1 MLSDDQVKTVNA
13 KVDRWVKRLLDFSGR
28 NRLLI
33 FKPTRTTTL
42 EIVAPTDHDLFERI
56 VVKGQTL
63 TFPKSDL
70 LSVLN
75 SSDAADSF
83 DQADQTATFSD
94 RSTPLA
100 VRCQPKH
107 LSQILYNLN
116 LKSRTARE
124 EQGINILYLAF
135 GFLTW
140 RDSQKGELCKSP
152 LVLVPVELTRE
163 AIGQPYQLTMLED
176 DLVLNPTLQEALRQF
191 YAIQLPNIDNDLDAA
206 GLVKLID
213 DVRACVASQAGW
225 YAETG
230 VVLDVFTYQKQMMV
244 VDLKDHDQQIKSNPL
259 ILSISLPGFVLPTSG
274 EEPIL
279 AQEMDDKITPEMTY
293 QILDADSSQQEAI
306 QAAKKGISFVLQGPP
321 GTGKSQTISNIIAEF
336 LADGKKV
343 LFVSAKMAALEVVQD
358 RLKKASLGD
367 LCLQIHSHK
376 RNKREVIDELRQSLE
391 ARPPET
397 SSHVQAKNQNLLKIR
412 GHLNDYV
419 RALHRPQFTQQLSAF
434 QLYGKLDKLR
444 DAPEMRFLIPATQI
458 DFSAFEEQRLRI
470 QQMVTFTHV
479 IQDYQ
484 NHPWYG
490 CTINESSLQKR
501 SEIQALLN
509 GICEDIDGL
518 SSVIQDLSRQYR
530 LPEGPQTPQKIRSFL
545 GFSTNYLPAMMAVP
559 AGEILARYKSNYTGF
574 TRFFRPQ
581 FWRDRKQ
588 IQQVTRTGDLP
599 KTPQLLADLTTAQ
612 NLQAKLITEN
622 AQILTAD
629 NGQSL
634 LEKGRP
640 LSERIQSKLS
650 QLSGFFHPTE
660 RPGNLKAMDDQNLVL
675 LKSACQDLI
684 SHLSEL
690 PEWVVFQNHY
700 REAMRLGIGPVIQE
714 ALASRLA
721 GDHWEKGFE
730 KRFYL
735 LYLDEILNGEPA
747 LAQFKGEAHQ
757 KMIDQFRELDHE
769 LIANARVRIRE
780 KVLSTRPQAGWMNAP
795 SSEEAIL
802 RREINKKRRIK
813 PLRVLFSEIPGLILR
828 LRPCLMMSPLTVSQL
843 VDPEKFKFDL
853 VVFDEASQIHPEE
866 AIGAILR
873 GSQVIVV
880 GDRHQLPPTSFFD
893 TIGAEDD
900 SDEEN
905 FDEDLESV
913 LNECDA
919 AGMPNKMLAWH
930 YRSRDESLIAFS
942 NHHFYGDRLLTFP
955 SAQAGLNGTGVSF
968 VPTPEGI
975 YQRGG
980 RRNPVEA
987 KKVVEM
993 VIEHFQT
1000 TPNRSLGVVTFSQA
1014 QRDTIQIELDQALR
1028 GQPDLQRCVSESAD
1042 EPFFV
1047 KNLELVQG
1055 DERDVMIFSIGY
1067 ARDEVGKFILN
1078 FGPLNKDGGERRLN
1092 VAVTRAR
1099 YAVKLVSSIQ
1109 PEDIDVTRTASKGV
1123 HLLRSYLLLARDGIK
1138 ALYADLHVSDD
1149 ADFDSPFE
1157 QQVYEALSA
1166 KGLMLK
1172 KQVGVSGY
1180 RVDIAVVDPQ
1190 QSGNFTLGIECDG
1203 AAYHR
1208 SFTARDRDRL
1218 RQEVLENLGWRIH
1231 RIWSRDWFEN
1241 PAQEVAKV
1249 MKALD
1254 EAKQKPG
1261 PVSEK
1266 KVPAQV
1272 DPHPLNG
1279 LPPVTFQTTSTPA
1292 ELIPQT
1298 PMDLPQGAVYYQIA
1312 KLTPRFTGAQGL
1324 NGASGSAV
1332 AELIKAVVQIEGPVH
1347 IDQVK
1352 TRIAHACG
1360 ISRVGSRIETS
1371 ITHGIGNG
1379 LRANLFLQRG
1389 MFLWMYPAQVPLIRV
1404 PKNNEDR
1411 RALEYI
1417 CPEEVA
1423 LVIDLCLRSA
1433 HSLTADD
1440 LVRETARLF
1449 KLQANDANSIAI
1461 KKVISQ
1467 MERLQMVELRG
1478 EKYYPSVKYQNQP
1491 LPILSVSEWGS

>member
-1 MLSDDQVKTVNA
+1 MLSDDQVKTLNA
-13 KVDRWVKRLLDFSGR
+13 KVDRWIKRLLDFSGR

-33 FKPTRTTTL
+33 FKTTKTTTL
-42 EIVAPTDHDLFERI
+42 EIVAPADCDLFDRI

-63 TFPKSDL
+63 PFPQSDQ
-70 LSVLN
+70 LSILN
-75 SSDAADSF
+75 SSNPADSP
-83 DQADQTATFSD
+83 DLASQPATFSD
-94 RSTPLA
+94 RNTPLV
-100 VRCQPKH
+100 VRCQPKQ
-107 LSQILYNLN
+107 LSRILYNLN
-116 LKSRTARE
+116 LKARTARE
-124 EQGINILYLAF
+124 EQGINILFLAF

-140 RDSQKGELCKSP
+140 RDSQKGEFCKSP
-152 LVLVPVELTRE
+152 LILVPVELTRE

-191 YAIQLPNIDNDLDAA
+191 YAIQLPSIDNDLDAT
-206 GLVKLID
+206 GLTKLLD
-213 DVRACVASQAGW
+213 DVRECVAKQSGW
-225 YAETG
+225 YVETG
-230 VVLDVFTYQKQMMV
+230 VLLDVFTYQKQMMV
-244 VDLKDHDQQIKSNPL
+244 VDLQQHDQQLKSNPL
-259 ILSISLPGFVLPTSG
+259 ILSISLPGFVMPKSG

-279 AQEMDDKITPEMTY
+279 AHELDDKVTPEMTY

-336 LADGKKV
+336 LAEGKKV

-367 LCLQIHSHK
+367 LCLQVHSHK

-397 SSHVQAKNQNLLKIR
+397 SSHVQAMNQNLLKIR
-412 GHLNDYV
+412 GYLNDYV
-419 RALHRPQFTQQLSAF
+419 RALHRPQFTQHFSAF
-434 QLYGKLDKLR
+434 QLYGKLDQLR
-444 DAPEMRFLIPATQI
+444 DAPDMRFLIPATNI
-458 DFSAFEEQRLRI
+458 DLATFDEQRLRI

-484 NHPWYG
+484 KHSWYG
-490 CTINESSLQKR
+490 CTIHESSLQKR

-509 GICEDIDGL
+509 GLCEDIDNL
-518 SSVIQDLSRQYR
+518 QNLLQDLSRLYR
-530 LPEGPQTPQKIRSFL
+530 LPEWPQTPKNIRSFL
-545 GFSTNYLPAMMAVP
+545 RFATGYLPAIMEIP
-559 AGEILARYKSNYTGF
+559 ASAILNRYQSNYTGV
-574 TRFFRPQ
+574 TRFLRPQ
-581 FWRDRKQ
+581 FWRDRKK
-588 IQQVTRTGDLP
+588 IQSVTRSGVLP
-599 KTPQLLADLTTAQ
+599 ETQQLLVDLALAN
-612 NLQAKLITEN
+612 NLQTKLVADN
-622 AQILTAD
+622 LSILSAD
-629 NGQSL
+629 NGQTF
-634 LEKGRP
+634 LEKARP
-640 LSERIQSKLS
+640 LSEHIKSKVS

-660 RPGNLKAMDDQNLVL
+660 RPAKLKGIEDQNLELV
-675 LKSACQDLI
+675 KSVCQDLI
-684 SHLSEL
+684 SHLHEVT
-690 PEWVVFQNHY
+690 EWVVFQNHF
-700 REAMRLGIGPVIQE
+700 REAIRLGIGPVVQE
-714 ALASRLA
+714 AIASRLA
-721 GDHWEKGFE
+721 GERWEKGFE

-735 LYLDEILNGEPA
+735 LYLDEILNREPV
-747 LAQFKGEAHQ
+747 LAQFKGESHQ
-757 KMIDQFRELDHE
+757 KMIDHFRELDHE
-769 LIANARVRIRE
+769 TIANARLRIRE
-780 KVLSTRPQAGWMNAP
+780 KVLSARPKASWMNAP
-795 SSEEAIL
+795 SSEESIL

-866 AIGAILR
+866 AVGAIIR
-873 GSQVIVV
+873 GTQVIVV

-893 TIGAEDD
+893 TLGAEDD
-900 SDEEN
+900 LDEEN
-905 FDEDLESV
+905 YDEDLESI

-942 NHHFYGDRLLTFP
+942 NHHFYADRLLTFP
-955 SAQAGLNGTGVSF
+955 SAQAGLNGTGIFFVS
-968 VPTPEGI
+968 TPEGI
-975 YQRGG
+975 YQRSG

-987 KKVVEM
+987 RKVVDM
-993 VIEHFQT
+993 IIDHFQT
-1000 TPNRSLGVVTFSQA
+1000 TPDRSLGVVTFSQA

-1028 GQPDLQRCVSESAD
+1028 SRPDLQACVSEAAD

-1067 ARDEVGKFILN
+1067 ARDETGKFILN

-1099 YAVKLVSSIQ
+1099 YTVKLVSSIQ
-1109 PEDIDVTRTASKGV
+1109 PEDIDMSRTASRGV

-1138 ALYADLHVSDD
+1138 ALYADLLVSDD

-1157 QQVYEALSA
+1157 QQVYEALSGQ
-1166 KGLMLK
+1166 GLMLK

-1180 RVDIAVVDPQ
+1180 RIDLAVIDPHQ
-1190 QSGNFTLGIECDG
+1190 PGNFLLGIECDG

-1241 PAQEVAKV
+1241 PANEIAKV
-1249 MKALD
+1249 IKALED
-1254 EAKQKPG
+1254 AQRKPVPVRQKKESPKLDTDS
-1261 PVSEK
+1261 PT
-1266 KVPAQV
+1266 
-1272 DPHPLNG
+1272 G
-1279 LPPVTFQTTSTPA
+1279 LPTATFQTTSIPVELAPSTPS
-1292 ELIPQT
+1292 E
-1298 PMDLPQGAVYYQIA
+1298 LPQGAVFYQMA
-1312 KLTPRFTGAQGL
+1312 NLATRYRGAQEL
-1324 NGASGSAV
+1324 NGASGTAV
-1332 AELIKAVVQIEGPVH
+1332 ADLIKTVVQVEGPVH

-1352 TRIAHACG
+1352 TRITQACG
-1360 ISRVGSRIETS
+1360 IARMGSRVESS
-1371 ITHGIGNG
+1371 IMHGILNG
-1379 LRANLFLQRG
+1379 LRSNLFIQRG
-1389 MFLWMYPAQVPLIRV
+1389 MFLWNFPAQNPLIRV
-1404 PKNNEDR
+1404 PKTNEDR
-1411 RALEYI
+1411 RPLDYI
-1417 CPEEVA
+1417 CPEEIA

-1449 KLQANDANSIAI
+1449 KLQANEANSILI
-1461 KKVISQ
+1461 KKVINQ
-1467 MERLQMVELRG
+1467 MQHTQMVELRG

-1491 LPILSVSEWGS
+1491 LPILSAGDWIC